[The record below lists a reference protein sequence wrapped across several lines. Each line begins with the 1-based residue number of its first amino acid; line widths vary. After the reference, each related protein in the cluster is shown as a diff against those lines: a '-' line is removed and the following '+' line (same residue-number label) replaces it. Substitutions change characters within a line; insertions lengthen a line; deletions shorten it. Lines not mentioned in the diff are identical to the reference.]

1 MTDSI
6 KQRTAAL
13 SITEDAFA
21 LRKLFE
27 QILADIAEL
36 GPHAAQFVADI
47 TAVKAREKN
56 SMISNPGL
64 AIGGGSKLTA
74 QAVKPFMA
82 MANGV
87 LLFKPA
93 ATAMSDLPASTVA
106 LNKYGMWC
114 WYIDSTGTITT
125 SAATADAS
133 TAAAAFALMP
143 AIPANKAMIGC
154 MILTTTTAGGWVA
167 GTDAIDAG
175 AAQTVIYINNIGL
188 KTAPVA
194 ATYTASDA
202 LGLIA

>member
-36 GPHAAQFVADI
+36 GPHAGQFVADI
-47 TAVKAREKN
+47 TAVKAREQN

-74 QAVKPFMA
+74 QAVKPFMVIA
-82 MANGV
+82 GGV
-87 LLFKPA
+87 LQFVPA
-93 ATAMSDLPASTVA
+93 ATSMSVLPASTVA
-106 LNKYGMWC
+106 QGKFGMWC
-114 WYIDSTGTITT
+114 WYINSTGTITT
-125 SAATADAS
+125 SAATADAD
-133 TAAAAFALMP
+133 TAAAAFLLMP
-143 AIPANKAMIGC
+143 AIPANRAMIGC
-154 MILTTTTAGGWVA
+154 MILTTTNAAGWVA

-194 ATYTASDA
+194 VTYTASDA